1 MNNVNYAYFRPGWT
15 PFTVLAMVLGFMVF
29 WPLGLAVLA
38 YILWGERFGW
48 SSDTRDRWINK
59 QKQWASWCQNSQ
71 SRRGSGFSSWGQGPT
86 SGNAAFDAY
95 REEQLKRLDE
105 ERRRLDE
112 EVHEFHEYLRNL
124 HMARDRE
131 EFDRFMRDRQSRQN
145 TPTSGENSP
154 PTNV

>member
-1 MNNVNYAYFRPGWT
+1 MNANNYAYFRPGWS
-15 PFTVLAMVLGFMVF
+15 PLTVLAMVLGFVVF

-48 SSDTRDRWINK
+48 SSAGAERWVNR
-59 QKQWASWCQNSQ
+59 QKQWGGWCRNHHA
-71 SRRGSGFSSWGQGPT
+71 RRDNGFSGWGNGPS

-105 ERRRLDE
+105 ERRKLDQ
-112 EVHEFHEYLRNL
+112 EVEDFHDYLRNL

-131 EFDRFMRDRQSRQN
+131 EFDRFLRDRQSRQN
-145 TPTSGENSP
+145 TGGQNGNP